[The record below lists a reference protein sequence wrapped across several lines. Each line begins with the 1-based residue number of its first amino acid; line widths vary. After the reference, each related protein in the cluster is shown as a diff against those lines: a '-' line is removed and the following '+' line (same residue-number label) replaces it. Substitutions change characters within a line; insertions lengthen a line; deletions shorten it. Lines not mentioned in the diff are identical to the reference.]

1 MTLAIMAIA
10 FGLSRALFPLLFLR
24 RATGVEHLHWFP
36 LIFHL
41 VHHVSAIVGA
51 VIYPAS
57 LKLKQCPPAFLSNL
71 AKTVCLFSMAIFY
84 WFLDNGVP
92 SSMLFLLL
100 VPLFVVGI
108 CDGLQQRLL
117 LTQVIDTQ
125 RDEAVAQQRYH
136 LFTLLL
142 LTSLGPFFTSLLVE
156 TNTNN
161 TLTNIKNLRCFGIC
175 PLSIHFGIPLTAIF
189 LMLAFLQA
197 LLILPSLWASK
208 NAEKTEE
215 NGDHEDYGDAI
226 QYLPTLANCPPTWR
240 LLFPLCALCAFS
252 AALFNNFGT
261 ILFTSVPMAASNLD
275 EMPLERLNFI
285 AFSASALFT
294 RIALALSHCSAIS
307 QSKIATFI
315 HSNALFTAGLF
326 GSGLAFCAL
335 NVPSLRT
342 VAVTLFGAS
351 LALFWPTV
359 LAQWCNF
366 HDSMTGRKNE
376 QFSTLVGLLI
386 SVEFGSLLFP
396 LLFTQLLTVYCSPRL
411 FNTVALFLIIAMVVT
426 FVCLLNVQ
434 AEYKKGKRGEFWG
447 FWRGGR
453 TRRSIR
459 RLMRS
464 VRTSIRRKT
473 SAGRQRHRLR
483 PRMDTETA
491 LLDGRSSASGAMS
504 RLSNYQSVVLQQGF
518 NEHGA
523 KPRSRINTA
532 HDIILITCDQKNEK
546 SARAKRHISLPDIV
560 IDIATPQMDEKSTA
574 EADERQK
581 FIKNSK

>member
-24 RATGVEHLHWFP
+24 KSSAGVEHLHWFP

-84 WFLDNGVP
+84 RFIDGGVP

-142 LTSLGPFFTSLLVE
+142 LTSLGPFFSSLLIE
-156 TNTNN
+156 TNTND
-161 TLTNIKNLRCFGIC
+161 TLPNIKNLRCFGIC
-175 PLSIHFGIPLTAIF
+175 PLFIQFGIPLTAIF

-197 LLILPSLWASK
+197 LLILPSLWVNK
-208 NAEKTEE
+208 NAEKTDEG
-215 NGDHEDYGDAI
+215 GDHDDDDREAI
-226 QYLPTLANCPPTWR
+226 QYLPTLANFPPTWR

-261 ILFTSVPMAASNLD
+261 ILFTNVPMPASNFD
-275 EMPLERLNFI
+275 EMPLERLNFVV
-285 AFSASALFT
+285 FSASALFT

-307 QSKIATFI
+307 QSKLATFI
-315 HSNALFTAGLF
+315 HSNALFTSGFF

-366 HDSMTGRKNE
+366 HDSMTGGENCRKS

-447 FWRGGR
+447 FWHGGR

-504 RLSNYQSVVLQQGF
+504 RISNYQSVVPQQDF

-523 KPRSRINTA
+523 KQRSRINTA

-546 SARAKRHISLPDIV
+546 GAHAKRHISLPDIV
-560 IDIATPQMDEKSTA
+560 INST
-574 EADERQK
+574 DG
-581 FIKNSK
+581 